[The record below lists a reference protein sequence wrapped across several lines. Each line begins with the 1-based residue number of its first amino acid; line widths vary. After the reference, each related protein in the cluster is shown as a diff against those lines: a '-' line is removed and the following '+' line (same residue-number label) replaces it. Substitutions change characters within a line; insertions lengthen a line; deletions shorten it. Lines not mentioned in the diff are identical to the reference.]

1 MHRSMVILVVGLVL
15 VQCAEKSA
23 KPSAPAPPEASE
35 SVEVDQMALEAAA
48 MATVNGFGAQLKQ
61 ALVRQMEENGPA
73 GAITVCRDLAPR
85 IAGDLS
91 REYGW
96 RITRVTSRVRN
107 PMMGTADAW
116 EQGVLKHFE
125 GLLDATIPPQKLA
138 FSQIVEEPD
147 GRYFRYMQGI
157 TMKPLCLNC
166 HGSPDSTFPEV
177 RKLLEESYPHS
188 ANFRILNSTRRLLK
202 LASGPLR

>member
-1 MHRSMVILVVGLVL
+1 MRRSMMILAVGLVL
-15 VQCAEKSA
+15 VHCAEKPA
-23 KPSAPAPPEASE
+23 TPVAPETPETDGA
-35 SVEVDQMALEAAA
+35 VEVDQMALEAAA
-48 MATVNGFGAQLKQ
+48 AATVNGFGAQLKQ

-96 RITRVTSRVRN
+96 RITRVTDRVRN

-125 GLLDATIPPQKLA
+125 GLLDATIPPQTLT
-138 FSQIVEEPD
+138 FSQIVQEPD

-157 TMKPLCLNC
+157 TVKPLCLNC
-166 HGSPDSTFPEV
+166 HGSAETTFPEV
-177 RKLLEESYPHS
+177 RKLLEESYPHDRATGYQVGDLRGAFS
-188 ANFRILNSTRRLLK
+188 VKRRL
-202 LASGPLR
+202 P